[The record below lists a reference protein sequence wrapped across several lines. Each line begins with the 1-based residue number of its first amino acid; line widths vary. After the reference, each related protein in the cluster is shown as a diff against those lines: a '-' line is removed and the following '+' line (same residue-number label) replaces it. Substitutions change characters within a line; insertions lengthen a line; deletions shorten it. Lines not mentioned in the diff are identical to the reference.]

1 MITIDNIADCQSM
14 VEKRQQ
20 LHTEIDT
27 LISGMWRH
35 TRAEMD
41 KSGKWIPFFPRSP
54 EVDGLVSKLGEADHK
69 LASLASDTAE
79 LATLMT
85 GYSSIAE
92 MARAKNGAASAIQ
105 QAESAIRK
113 AMQTA
118 IAQGVSPEDLRE
130 AESVREAELRRDAI
144 VAEKG
149 SLSDELTDRIAKA
162 KAILERYQ

>member
-1 MITIDNIADCQSM
+1 MTTIDNIADCKNM
-14 VEKRQQ
+14 LETRQQ
-20 LHTEIDT
+20 LHAEIDT

-54 EVDGLVSKLGEADHK
+54 EVDSVVSKLDEADHK
-69 LASLASDTAE
+69 LASMSSDTAE
-79 LATLMT
+79 LATLMS

-105 QAESAIRK
+105 QAESSIRK

-118 IAQGVSPEDLRE
+118 IAQGVSPEDLRDAE
-130 AESVREAELRRDAI
+130 AVRDAELRRDAI

-149 SLSDELTDRIAKA
+149 SLSGDLAARIAKA
-162 KAILERYQ
+162 KAILERYL